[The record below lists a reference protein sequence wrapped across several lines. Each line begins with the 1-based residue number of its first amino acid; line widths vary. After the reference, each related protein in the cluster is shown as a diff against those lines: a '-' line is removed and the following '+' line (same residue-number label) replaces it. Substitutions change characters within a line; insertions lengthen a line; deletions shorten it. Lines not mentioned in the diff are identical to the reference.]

1 MAQPEQIRTQN
12 VHGVKFS
19 AAEAVASLAAARADV
34 EQERLLI
41 KYAKRTQT
49 EKIVIKEIGYRIK
62 DSTRGI
68 AQVQPWEVV
77 AAAELIY
84 ENQGKHLYSDE
95 LGKVRDERK
104 RKRDRRK
111 RSLTDKLKARMYEIS
126 ILKSQQNMS
135 WNEIIKYL
143 KKEHR
148 GQFYKHTI
156 TVELI
161 RHIYYDFSK
170 KLDEKYKKDAPKTFP
185 PEIPF

>member
-19 AAEAVASLAAARADV
+19 AAEAAASLAAARADV

-41 KYAKRTQT
+41 KYAKRTLT

-62 DSTRGI
+62 DSSRGI
-68 AQVQPWEVV
+68 AQVQPWEIV

-84 ENQGKHLYSDE
+84 EKQGKHLYSDE

-111 RSLTDKLKARMYEIS
+111 RSLTDKLKARMYEIYK
-126 ILKSQQNMS
+126 LKNENVKWS
-135 WNEIIKYL
+135 EIIRYL
-143 KKEHR
+143 KTEHR
-148 GQFYKHTI
+148 GQFYKETI
-156 TVELI
+156 TIELI
-161 RHIYYDFSK
+161 RHLFYEFK
-170 KLDEKYKKDAPKTFP
+170 KTL
-185 PEIPF
+185 PEN